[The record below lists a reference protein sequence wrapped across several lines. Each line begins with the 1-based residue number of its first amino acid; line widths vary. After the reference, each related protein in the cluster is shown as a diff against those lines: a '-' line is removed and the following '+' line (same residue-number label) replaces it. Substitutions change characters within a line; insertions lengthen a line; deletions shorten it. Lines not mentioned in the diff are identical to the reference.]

1 MEYFDVINKRYS
13 CREFLDKKISRD
25 ELNKVLEAGVI
36 APTAVNYQPER
47 IIVIDDSELLS
58 RLATA
63 TKYTFGAKTILC
75 IVHDTNESWHR
86 YRDNRDFG
94 TFDSA
99 ICVTHMA
106 LAATDLGLGT
116 CIVCSM
122 DEAKVKEILNLDER
136 FIVDALLP
144 IGYPKNP
151 GKHAKRKNI
160 DEIVDY
166 R

>member
-13 CREFLDKKISRD
+13 CREFLDKKITKE
-25 ELNKVLEAGVI
+25 ELNKVLESAVI
-36 APTAVNYQPER
+36 APTAVNYQPQK
-47 IIVIDDSELLS
+47 IIVIEDEKILNELS
-58 RLATA
+58 FA
-63 TKYTFGAKTILC
+63 TKYTFKAKTIIC
-75 IVHDTNESWHR
+75 VSHDVRESWHR
-86 YRDNRDFG
+86 YKDQRDFG

-122 DEAKVKEILNLDER
+122 DEAKVKEILKLDENY
-136 FIVDALLP
+136 IVDALLP
-144 IGYPKNP
+144 IGYPKNE

-160 DEIVDY
+160 DEIVEY